1 MCPLDTPFFHCLVM
15 IDEEKAIS
23 MLGSKSVRK
32 IAERII
38 DRLAESHKNRGDGMY
53 LLSLRSHMLEVHTEK
68 GREKLMRIIN
78 SNSDESNPD
87 DFLSQPGLVNIT
99 KEFVNELVRELNQM
113 DTVEKKVE
121 KKQTT
126 KKKASETEEVII
138 RGKRL
143 KDLIEKDS
151 PESEVKKPQNP
162 KKLLNLKLKSRRA
175 TSDV

>member
-1 MCPLDTPFFHCLVM
+1 M
-15 IDEEKAIS
+15 
-23 MLGSKSVRK
+23 
-32 IAERII
+32 
-38 DRLAESHKNRGDGMY
+38 
-53 LLSLRSHMLEVHTEK
+53 
-68 GREKLMRIIN
+68 
-78 SNSDESNPD
+78 
-87 DFLSQPGLVNIT
+87 
-99 KEFVNELVRELNQM
+99 NELVRELNQM

-121 KKQTT
+121 KKQIT
-126 KKKASETEEVII
+126 KKKTSETEEVII